1 MTVAAHDKWDDSQD
15 TLTDVVQVLMAQ
27 RRMSQAELGR
37 VIGVGPNTVSLKL
50 SGKRRW
56 RFDDLDDLARYFG
69 VRPADLLVDP
79 VHALQA
85 VLSVTRKYLRH
96 ATLRSVVLADAA

>member
-1 MTVAAHDKWDDSQD
+1 MTVAVHRSWDDSQD
-15 TLTDVVQVLMAQ
+15 TLTDVVQVLMAH
-27 RRMSQAELGR
+27 RRMSQADLGR

-56 RFDDLDDLARYFG
+56 RFEDLDGLAQHFG

-85 VLSVTRKYLRH
+85 VLRVTHRERSTNNRPIL
-96 ATLRSVVLADAA
+96 TLVAA